1 MRTIRITGRGML
13 RLKPDTT
20 RITLT
25 IGGVSKE
32 YADSLEEST
41 KATESLKDLFAGYGF
56 ERSDL
61 KTLNFDI
68 NAEYEG
74 YDDKGTWRQRF
85 VGYRYRHTLKLDF
98 PSDRERLGKLLYGI
112 ARSSAKPEFRISYT
126 VRDPEQAKNE
136 LIGLAVADAKAK
148 AIVLTMA
155 AGTELLAIQS
165 IDYSRSEPDF
175 EVRPMNRMMMAKG
188 AAPEAA
194 MDGGSYDLDVEPD
207 DIEVTD
213 TVTIVWE
220 IA

>member
-1 MRTIRITGRGML
+1 MRTIRITGRGLL

-25 IGGVSKE
+25 IGGILKE
-32 YADSLEEST
+32 YADALDEST
-41 KATESLKDLFAGYGF
+41 KNTEALKDLFESYGF
-56 ERSDL
+56 ARTDL

-74 YDDKGTWRQRF
+74 YDDKGVWRQRF
-85 VGYRYRHTLKLDF
+85 AGYRYHHTMKLDF

-112 ARSSAKPEFRISYT
+112 ARSSSKPEFRISYT
-126 VRDPEQAKNE
+126 VKDPEQAKNE

-148 AIVLTMA
+148 AVVLTMA

-165 IDYSRSEPDF
+165 IDYSRNEPNF
-175 EVRPMNRMMMAKG
+175 EVRPMNRMMAAKG
-188 AAPEAA
+188 VMAEESAAD
-194 MDGGSYDLDVEPD
+194 MGYDLDIEPD
-207 DIEVTD
+207 AIEVFD